1 MFSSKIRFFQIAIQ
15 PSFVFRTY
23 KNVKAKPNRQLKN
36 DNVKGNP
43 GSNRL
48 LAMVLDGESPDVSN
62 VTFEDLED
70 GDNDMLD
77 SHLLYD
83 QHME

>member
-1 MFSSKIRFFQIAIQ
+1 MFARNVQFLANNW
-15 PSFVFRTY
+15 PSFIMMRTY
-23 KNVKAKPNRQLKN
+23 KYVKTKPVRKLKN

-43 GSNRL
+43 GTNRM

-62 VTFEDLED
+62 VTLTDVED
-70 GDNDMLD
+70 GENDMLD

-83 QHME
+83 QHMK